1 MRMRK
6 LSDHP
11 PELLLRK
18 LQIFLQHLKD
28 GDSIHIA
35 RKRACIGRALDSHF
49 RSTSEEYLRAVK
61 EYELKKLMSRWEHNR
76 D

>member
-35 RKRACIGRALDSHF
+35 RKRACIGRPLDSYF

-61 EYELKKLMSRWEHNR
+61 EYELKKINVSMGT
-76 D
+76 